1 MVQPTRLCSARA
13 DGREPF
19 HVFRFSQ
26 ERNFLVAPKNHS
38 ANSKTATI
46 LDRALYNERPD
57 TRQELPF
64 KSPKRE
70 RIERLV
76 LADSCLSH
84 CNIFVL
90 CGAPAQKAATGKNRP
105 IADGRCKHR

>member
-1 MVQPTRLCSARA
+1 M
-13 DGREPF
+13 
-19 HVFRFSQ
+19 
-26 ERNFLVAPKNHS
+26 APKNHS

-76 LADSCLSH
+76 LADIGRSPSE
-84 CNIFVL
+84 NTGFEPGGR
-90 CGAPAQKAATGKNRP
+90 GASPS
-105 IADGRCKHR
+105 GRASNQ

>member
-1 MVQPTRLCSARA
+1 MVQPTRLCSAHA

-64 KSPKRE
+64 NSPKRE

-84 CNIFVL
+84 CNIVL
-90 CGAPAQKAATGKNRP
+90 QRSELVQKAANGKNRF
-105 IADGRCKHR
+105 HSFVV

>member
-76 LADSCLSH
+76 LADLSH
-84 CNIFVL
+84 SRSFKSDTFYRI
-90 CGAPAQKAATGKNRP
+90 
-105 IADGRCKHR
+105 